1 MVRGRIW
8 LVVLPL
14 LAVGSEAAHAVLNL
28 FAPEAYQGAEL
39 FEATSSTRAL
49 LPMLVGIAAV
59 LVLGGLVTLPTG
71 GRRPRISRC
80 AFATLPLV
88 AFAIQEHVEYGI
100 GHGGVDWTLVTHPAF
115 AYGLALQIPFAVV
128 AYIASRL
135 LFVLTDVVAEHLVD
149 RRRAQLEP
157 SPFLPSCAPAVAR
170 SPSGRPSGDAR
181 STRGPPRPMPV

>member
-100 GHGGVDWTLVTHPAF
+100 GHGSVDWSVATHPAF
-115 AYGLALQIPFAVV
+115 AYGLALQIPFAVA
-128 AYIASRL
+128 AYLVSSL
-135 LFVLTDVVAEHLVD
+135 LFILADAVAARLVD
-149 RRRAQLEP
+149 RRSGRLEP
-157 SPFLPSCAPAVAR
+157 IPFLSCCGPVVAR
-170 SPSGRPSGDAR
+170 SRTGRSSGDAR
-181 STRGPPRPMPV
+181 STRGPPRPIFV